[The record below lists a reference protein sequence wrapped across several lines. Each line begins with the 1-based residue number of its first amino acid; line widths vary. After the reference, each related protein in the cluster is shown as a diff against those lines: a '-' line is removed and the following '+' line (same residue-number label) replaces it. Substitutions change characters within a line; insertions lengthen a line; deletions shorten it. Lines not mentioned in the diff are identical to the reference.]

1 MKKFLAVLV
10 TLALSI
16 AAHAKDVKAEPPA
29 ADSAAAAVLKYWQL
43 IHDGKLEDAK
53 AMETASIQQN
63 HGLGNNREKEQNR
76 TRSAQTDKMFRYAEL
91 DKEVFRKSADIMV
104 VIRSED
110 AQGHTLDFNYF
121 MKKIDGK
128 WFVCDSQGK

>member
-16 AAHAKDVKAEPPA
+16 AAQAKDVKTEPPA
-29 ADSAAAAVLKYWQL
+29 ATTAAAAALQHWQL
-43 IHDGKLEDAK
+43 MHDGKFDDAK
-53 AMETASIQQN
+53 AMETAEVKKYRAV
-63 HGLGNNREKEQNR
+63 GYYAEEQKR
-76 TRSAQTDKMFRYAEL
+76 TQSAQTEKMFRYAEL
-91 DKEVFRKSADIMV
+91 DKEVFRKGADLKV

-128 WFVCDSQGK
+128 WFVCDIDGK